1 MVSGMTHPAEV
12 ARTHIMAGL
21 EACQADPALAG
32 ALEQLAQNL
41 AKAQGK
47 LFPAMKLPPDS
58 PGAIDMMRRAMEH
71 LAQALK
77 TLQDVQIESSAIGVA
92 AASIAKALK
101 TLHPVVQEA
110 KERLSKL
117 SVPPPEPAKGK
128 GKPAAQE
135 AVAINV
141 NTVLSMNTD
150 HQFFTGFSENID
162 EGGIFVA
169 TFEPKPVDAPVIV
182 NFKLPGGHPVTARG
196 VVQWVREYNP
206 TAPEMAPG
214 MGVKFT
220 DLLPSDKRAI
230 EEFAKK
236 RAPLFYDD

>member
-1 MVSGMTHPAEV
+1 
-12 ARTHIMAGL
+12 MAGL
-21 EACQADPALAG
+21 EACQQDPALAG
-32 ALEQLAQNL
+32 ALEQLAANL

-47 LFPAMKLPPDS
+47 LFPAIKLPADAPA
-58 PGAIDMMRRAMEH
+58 AIDMMRRGMEH

-77 TLQDVQIESSAIGVA
+77 TLQDLQVDSPAIGVA

-110 KERLSKL
+110 KERLSKM
-117 SVPPPEPAKGK
+117 SVPPPPPGEPSGK
-128 GKPAAQE
+128 DKRKAPAAE
-135 AVAINV
+135 AVSVNV

-150 HQFFTGFSENID
+150 HQFFTGFSENIE

-169 TFEPKPVDAPVIV
+169 TFEPQPVDSQVIV
-182 NFKLPGGHPVTARG
+182 NFKLPGGRPVTARG

-206 TAPEMAPG
+206 MAPEAAPG

-220 DLLPSDKRAI
+220 DLLPSDKAAI
-230 EEFAKK
+230 EEFTKS
-236 RAPLFYDD
+236 RAPLFYDE

>member
-1 MVSGMTHPAEV
+1 
-12 ARTHIMAGL
+12 MAGL

-47 LFPAMKLPPDS
+47 LFPAQKLPEDAPA
-58 PGAIDMMRRAMEH
+58 AIDMMRRAMEH

-77 TLQDVQIESSAIGVA
+77 TLQDLQIESSAIGVA

-110 KERLSKL
+110 KERLSKM
-117 SVPPPEPAKGK
+117 SVPPPVATAGK
-128 GKPAAQE
+128 GKPAAAE

-150 HQFFTGFSENID
+150 HQFFTGFSENIE

-169 TFEPKPVDAPVIV
+169 TFEPKPVDAQVIV

-206 TAPEMAPG
+206 MAPEMAPG

-220 DLLPSDKRAI
+220 DLLPGDKRAI